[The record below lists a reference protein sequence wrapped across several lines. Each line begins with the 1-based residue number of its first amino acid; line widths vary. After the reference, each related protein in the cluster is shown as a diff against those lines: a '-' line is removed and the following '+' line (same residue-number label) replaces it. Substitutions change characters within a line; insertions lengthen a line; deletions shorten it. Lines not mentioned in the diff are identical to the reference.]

1 MNEPKLIRLL
11 AVMVFA
17 LAPVTVF
24 GQSNL
29 DPGRLP
35 KSTAFYLVWH
45 GTPPVNARSANSLLA
60 LWDDADFAPVRAAMI
75 EEIMQEDRKSTRL
88 NSSHLV
94 ISYAVF
100 CLKKK

>member
-35 KSTAFYLVWH
+35 KSSVGLLTTYKRHSTLRV
-45 GTPPVNARSANSLLA
+45 TCSA
-60 LWDDADFAPVRAAMI
+60 FAPCAH
-75 EEIMQEDRKSTRL
+75 D
-88 NSSHLV
+88 
-94 ISYAVF
+94 
-100 CLKKK
+100 